1 MAKMTRKTR
10 NRLSAM
16 LFGASALIII
26 AVALRARHETIV
38 QLEATRTVS
47 DVIQAV
53 LDSID
58 YGYAIIDEQGNLIEW
73 NPAMERLTG
82 WKFSELKGSGLREI
96 MNDETWSRHL
106 AAFQKAMASAEP
118 GKHVA
123 IVRCEIPSN
132 LPGKSAMP
140 VRVTVRIVEDRH
152 GKRFAVAHIDP
163 TENVKV
169 TRISNSG

>member
-1 MAKMTRKTR
+1 MTRHNR
-10 NRLSAM
+10 NLLSA
-16 LFGASALIII
+16 LFFASSAMIIVV
-26 AVALRARHETIV
+26 VALRARHETAV
-38 QLEATRTVS
+38 QLKATRTVN

-82 WKFSELKGSGLREI
+82 WKFSELKGDGLRSI
-96 MNDETWSRHL
+96 MNDETWARHW
-106 AAFQKAMASAEP
+106 AAFQQAMASADA

-123 IVRCEIPSN
+123 VVRCEIPSHSN
-132 LPGKSAMP
+132 EHSMP

>member
-1 MAKMTRKTR
+1 
-10 NRLSAM
+10 M

-82 WKFSELKGSGLREI
+82 WKFSELQGAGLRTV
-96 MNDETWSRHL
+96 MNDQTWAKHW
-106 AAFQKAMASAEP
+106 AAFQKAMASAEA

-123 IVRCEIPSN
+123 VVRCEIPSHSN
-132 LPGKSAMP
+132 EHSMP
-140 VRVTVRIVEDRH
+140 VRVTVRIVEDRN

-163 TENVKV
+163 AENVKV